1 MGSLFAGGGAGD
13 RDYKQVVR
21 DAIDS
26 IGEDVSLKID
36 TKDINTIYL
45 HEATKCLRR
54 SFYDRMDPLDTA
66 QTQFNKVLGG
76 LFRKMKSNATTGK
89 YDMDGG
95 LVLKGEADMIK
106 DDVILIFRSVDK
118 FPENPMPVDMLY
130 LNACMW
136 LFEKIEGVIVYITP
150 DGKEDSFV
158 ANRNQKMFEE
168 VIRRTKVLH
177 DLLEKN
183 KADPKAKP
191 PIIEPSLDCLDCQYY
206 ERCYIKKKTGKT
218 ITISSLF
225 GKFGKEDTI

>member
-1 MGSLFAGGGAGD
+1 MGRSDAGD

-21 DAIDS
+21 DAIDT
-26 IGEDVSLKID
+26 IGEDVALKID
-36 TKDINTIYL
+36 TKDNNTIYL
-45 HEATKCLRR
+45 YEATKCLRR
-54 SFYDRMDPLDTA
+54 SFYDRIDPIDTE

-76 LFRKMKSNATTGK
+76 LFRKMKSQSSIGK
-89 YDMDGG
+89 YDMTGG
-95 LVLKGEADMIK
+95 LALKGQADMIK
-106 DDVILIFRSVDK
+106 DDIVLIFRSVDK
-118 FPENPMPVDMLY
+118 FPENPMPADMLY
-130 LNACMW
+130 VNACMW
-136 LFEKIEGVIVYITP
+136 MFNKIEGVIVYITP

-168 VIRRTKVLH
+168 VVRRTKIFH

-183 KADPKAKP
+183 NADPKAKP

>member
-1 MGSLFAGGGAGD
+1 MGVEGD
-13 RDYKQVVR
+13 RDYKQIVR

-26 IGEDVSLKID
+26 IGEDIEFKID
-36 TKDINTIYL
+36 AKDISTIYL
-45 HEATKCLRR
+45 QEAVKCLRR
-54 SFYDRMDPLDTA
+54 SFYDRTDPLETE

-76 LFRKMKSNATTGK
+76 LFRKMKSQSSIGN

-95 LVLKGEADMIK
+95 LALKGQVDMIK
-106 DDVILIFRSVDK
+106 DDVVLIFRSIDK
-118 FPENPMPVDMLY
+118 FPENPMPVDILY
-130 LNACMW
+130 VNACMW
-136 LFEKIEGVIVYITP
+136 MFNQIEGVIVYITP
-150 DGKEDSFV
+150 DGKEESFV

>member
-1 MGSLFAGGGAGD
+1 MGRSDAGD

-26 IGEDVSLKID
+26 IGEDVSFKID

-45 HEATKCLRR
+45 YEATKCLRR
-54 SFYDRMDPLDTA
+54 SFYDRMDPLETE

-76 LFRKMKSNATTGK
+76 LFRKMKSNATVGK
-89 YDMDGG
+89 YDLDGG
-95 LVLKGEADMIK
+95 LTLKGQADMIK
-106 DDVILIFRSVDK
+106 DDVVLLFRSIDK
-118 FPENPMPVDMLY
+118 FPENPLAVDMLY

-136 LFEKIEGVIVYITP
+136 LFDKIEGIIVYITP

-158 ANRNQKMFEE
+158 PNRKQTMFEE
-168 VIRRTKVLH
+168 VVRRTKIFH

-183 KADPKAKP
+183 NADPKAKP

-206 ERCYIKKKTGKT
+206 ERCYIKKKTGRT
-218 ITISSLF
+218 ITMGSLLNQF
-225 GKFGKEDTI
+225 GKDDTI